1 LTWALGVVAA
11 LAVDEIQVYNAEIAE
26 VGQWT
31 LQQHLNYTWQGLTQP
46 EFPGGL
52 VPNHSLQG
60 TPEFAH
66 GMTDWW
72 EVGWYAP
79 FAINNEGEFLSNGG
93 KFRNLFVV
101 PDAEKRNFFYGINFG
116 LSYETPN
123 FSQTPWAL
131 EIRLIIGVRNKGW
144 EFIVDPLVDV

>member
-1 LTWALGVVAA
+1 MRSGWSASAVVIGLLAPWALGGVPA

-31 LQQHLNYTWQGLTQP
+31 YQQHLNYTWQGLTQP

-60 TPEFAH
+60 TPEFAY

-72 EVGWYAP
+72 ESAGTRRSPSTTKASFFPMEARSATCSWY
-79 FAINNEGEFLSNGG
+79 
-93 KFRNLFVV
+93 R
-101 PDAEKRNFFYGINFG
+101 
-116 LSYETPN
+116 TPK
-123 FSQTPWAL
+123 S
-131 EIRLIIGVRNKGW
+131 
-144 EFIVDPLVDV
+144 